1 MVEVS
6 ARYLGSL
13 RCEAVHGPSK
23 SVLLTDAPVDNHG
36 KGEAFS
42 PTDLLAAAL
51 PCCIMTIVG
60 IVAARHGLAI
70 EGMTARTEK
79 VMSQD
84 APRRIASLRT
94 TIEVPLAADHPQR
107 THLENAA
114 ATCPVH
120 KSLHPEIDAAIE
132 FRYNLG
138 PAFGDSADAFSR
150 RVRPHRR
157 HRFASAAGRMW
168 RGSQARRLRGHLDR

>member
-1 MVEVS
+1 MVEVD
-6 ARYLGSL
+6 ARYLGGL

-23 SVLLTDAPVDNHG
+23 STLHTDAPVDNHG

-51 PCCIMTIVG
+51 PCCIMTIMG
-60 IVAARHGLAI
+60 IVAERHGLAI

-79 VMSQD
+79 VMSAD
-84 APRRIASLRT
+84 LPRRIASLRT

-107 THLENAA
+107 VHLENAA
-114 ATCPVH
+114 KTCPVH

-132 FRYNLG
+132 FHWTG
-138 PAFGDSADAFSR
+138 
-150 RVRPHRR
+150 
-157 HRFASAAGRMW
+157 
-168 RGSQARRLRGHLDR
+168 